1 MNLQIEHLPAQGRF
15 QAVVEGHAC
24 VTDYRL
30 AGGVMAITHTE
41 VAPELG
47 GRGIAAALMQ
57 AALAYAGAHGL
68 KVNPLCSYAGSY
80 MQRHPETQA
89 LLA

>member
-1 MNLQIEHLPAQGRF
+1 MNLQIEHLAEHGRF
-15 QAVVEGHAC
+15 QVVIDGHEC

-30 AGGVMAITHTE
+30 ASGAMLITHTE
-41 VAPELG
+41 VVPELR

-57 AALAYAGAHGL
+57 ATLAHASAHGL
-68 KVNPLCSYAGSY
+68 KVRPLCSYARSY
-80 MQRHPETQA
+80 MQRHPETAA